1 MSPSMSP
8 FKLES
13 GPAAPG
19 VRAGRWRHGACGAGG
34 LERARRAGAGRPAA
48 VRPVSA
54 RVVHRFGGALRS
66 RTSLYLSL
74 SSFDISYI

>member
-19 VRAGRWRHGACGAGG
+19 VRAGRGGSRGAVVP
-34 LERARRAGAGRPAA
+34 RRAGAGRPAA

-74 SSFDISYI
+74 SSFDMSYI